1 MGERKKHFLISNLSI
16 NSQKLLEQAYVK
28 LGKGQKFGDADDA
41 TPHLQKLEHLEKKV
55 KLCLGCSFRLFRGR
69 FKFNQ
74 RFPEA
79 ASELSLDLQHLL
91 SGSFAVRQTR

>member
-1 MGERKKHFLISNLSI
+1 MGERKKHFLISNLSV

-28 LGKGQKFGDADDA
+28 FGDAADA

-55 KLCLGCSFRLFRGR
+55 KLCLGSSFRLFRGR

-91 SGSFAVRQTR
+91 SGSFAVCQTR